1 MLKKYL
7 KIRGYVCYKKISCLR
22 VACFLT
28 PIFLVGDY
36 LHCKNLQVIS
46 LSSDGLSERLLTV
59 RSQVQVLQGEHFF
72 FIKKFI
78 L

>member
-1 MLKKYL
+1 M
-7 KIRGYVCYKKISCLR
+7 CYKKISCLR

-28 PIFLVGDY
+28 PIFLVGD
-36 LHCKNLQVIS
+36 HCDYSVY
-46 LSSDGLSERLLTV
+46 SDLPELGWLSERLLTV